1 MITLVIPTRNR
12 AHTIRLVGESF
23 FRQRLVS
30 EIVFVD
36 DGGDDDTHVVVAD
49 LARRF
54 PDVRARVLRND
65 RRMGAAYSRIKGYES
80 AANEYV
86 LYCDDD
92 IYLAAGYAAVCLAK
106 METTGA
112 AIVSGRRAVFKRA
125 EQSPEEAIAA
135 FGNGLSSL
143 SPFRTLVCE
152 FREDARFEGDISL
165 PLTNP
170 VILTRKSLLQE
181 LSYDPFYAKGNGFR
195 EESDFQ
201 MHAFVRGHAIVVTND
216 AHCVELS
223 RQENPSGGN
232 RVNHFTRLFWNVYYT
247 NYFYRKYFDRYARR
261 VGLPIGRRTAIVLFA
276 FYQLH
281 ALFGRPL
288 FRRLKALKA
297 RASERLMPFQEPRRV
312 DRAAMNGS
320 DGGPR

>member
-1 MITLVIPTRNR
+1 MITLVVPTRNR

-23 FRQRLVS
+23 FRQRLVT
-30 EIVFVD
+30 EIIFID
-36 DGGDDDTHVVVAD
+36 DGGSDDTHQVVAD

-54 PDVRARVLRND
+54 PNVQARVLRNE
-65 RRMGAAYSRIKGYES
+65 RRMGAAYSRIRGYE
-80 AANEYV
+80 AAVNDYI
-86 LYCDDD
+86 LYSDDD
-92 IYLAAGYAAVCLAK
+92 IYLEAGYAVACFDK
-106 METTGA
+106 MQATGA
-112 AIVSGRRAVFKRA
+112 SIVSGRRAVFKRA
-125 EQSPEEAIAA
+125 DQSPEEAIAA

-143 SPFRTLVCE
+143 PPFRTLVCE
-152 FREDARFEGDISL
+152 FREDARFDGDVSL

-170 VILTRKSLLQE
+170 VILTRKALLQE

-201 MHAFVRGHAIVVTND
+201 MHAFVKGHTILVTND

-261 VGLPIGRRTAIVLFA
+261 VGLPFGRRTAIAIFA
-276 FYQLH
+276 VYQIH
-281 ALFGRPL
+281 ALFGRPIL
-288 FRRLKALKA
+288 RRIKA
-297 RASERLMPFQEPRRV
+297 RVSEWCAPVKRTGAVAR
-312 DRAAMNGS
+312 
-320 DGGPR
+320 